1 MRKRI
6 AKKWI
11 AFILL
16 ILSIFASFSLDLKTD
31 TTPYVKQLQ
40 QVKRLLAKTP
50 SLVEVVDVLGNEPV
64 ALFSVPTAIYCFL
77 RSFGEIDGKQ
87 VRLFGGGMRL
97 GDIGFFFQ
105 I

>member
-1 MRKRI
+1 M
-6 AKKWI
+6 
-11 AFILL
+11 
-16 ILSIFASFSLDLKTD
+16 
-31 TTPYVKQLQ
+31 KQLQ

-87 VRLFGGGMRL
+87 VRLFWWRDEFADIVCFFKYDFICSHRMCFDDALSMRSHWAV
-97 GDIGFFFQ
+97 IRTQ
-105 I
+105 